1 MSVIPGKFRVKA
13 LANAPPVPP
22 GSILRQSTCDACAAG
37 TYSKGNATTCDAC
50 DPWKISEKGAFE
62 CTACAA
68 GTYPSPINM
77 RRLCRRNLFGSQCF
91 DFDIGVPIGRVIR
104 VQYHNGPIGRGCVDL
119 VDGNLGTLEKMRT
132 GNTVDNDLDRLSSC
146 FDPQTRFG
154 HIVKIFHRC
163 TKPFLQNIILYSNI
177 YIGNEQ
183 GPDRYLTPTM

>member
-1 MSVIPGKFRVKA
+1 MSLR
-13 LANAPPVPP
+13 ANV
-22 GSILRQSTCDACAAG
+22 
-37 TYSKGNATTCDAC
+37 C
-50 DPWKISEKGAFE
+50 DPWKISGEGAGE
-62 CTACAA
+62 CAACAA
-68 GTYPSPINM
+68 GFYPSPINM

-146 FDPQTRFG
+146 FDPQTRFA

-163 TKPFLQNIILYSNI
+163 PKPLFQNSPKRVGGGVSHSSFTCWVSAHNA
-177 YIGNEQ
+177 
-183 GPDRYLTPTM
+183 RTCK